1 MAIGIAGTEFVIEYN
16 EIYNVCNETAD
27 AGAIYG
33 GRYPHLR
40 DNYIRYN
47 YFHDIANRINMG
59 YAINTVYFDDL
70 WSAAEVYSNVF
81 YNVER
86 AALIGGG
93 RDSEFKN
100 NIFIDCGSSI
110 YIDSRGEKYVD
121 NMEEFRKTDIYRNI
135 FYSPFR
141 SEKWKKAFPEIYNMF
156 EIPGEGFDS
165 ESFEKTT
172 LKNEAFLPAGNSI
185 IENVY
190 INTNL
195 PGFSDTAKELTTVDN
210 NIVIQENDVNN
221 VFYDYNN
228 RYFGVKSDSVLYE
241 QLKNFDDLKF
251 DLIGVQR

>member
-1 MAIGIAGTEFVIEYN
+1 
-16 EIYNVCNETAD
+16 
-27 AGAIYG
+27 
-33 GRYPHLR
+33 
-40 DNYIRYN
+40 
-47 YFHDIANRINMG
+47 
-59 YAINTVYFDDL
+59 
-70 WSAAEVYSNVF
+70 
-81 YNVER
+81 
-86 AALIGGG
+86 
-93 RDSEFKN
+93 
-100 NIFIDCGSSI
+100 
-110 YIDSRGEKYVD
+110 
-121 NMEEFRKTDIYRNI
+121 
-135 FYSPFR
+135 
-141 SEKWKKAFPEIYNMF
+141 MF

-195 PGFSDTAKELTTVDN
+195 PGFSDAAKELTTVDN

-241 QLKNFDDLKF
+241 QLENFDDLKF